1 MYLLNGPLYTKR
13 WVQQW
18 LGRFRKRK
26 RALTRVYTERW
37 HLPSSNDPKNSSLNA
52 RAAEDM
58 NQGQQA
64 RRSGVVSS
72 TTFGRTPCNGKCNL
86 EVEVCMISNNTAV
99 SNLLNLW
106 KVKIQN
112 YNNTSRIIKMPNKIP
127 HIILIWCSLYIT
139 CHAQPSRIIGTLLGR
154 VIMDRCL

>member
-72 TTFGRTPCNGKCNL
+72 TTLGRTPCNLIWKWKWKC
-86 EVEVCMISNNTAV
+86 VPWYHNTAV
-99 SNLLNLW
+99 SKYLLW
-106 KVKIQN
+106 KNHKK
-112 YNNTSRIIKMPNKIP
+112 IKMPNKIP
-127 HIILIWCSLYIT
+127 HIIHDDVHYYCCILYIT